1 MKSTKKRI
9 EEIKNNGYELDFSD
23 VFNHAFENYKK
34 IALYAGLALFV
45 FLVLMGIIVAGIA
58 VSVMGMA
65 VLNEKFIE
73 NLKLENLSGVYII
86 LYLIVAVFFS
96 ALLSPF
102 NAGLLKM
109 AYSAEKDEEF
119 HVSTFF
125 EYFKVPY
132 FKELFT
138 ATILISLVSSGLSIL
153 LELANIQILGLLTS
167 MAVSFFTV
175 LTLPLIIFGNLK
187 AIDAIQS
194 SFTIVLKQPVTL
206 ILLVLVAYIG
216 SFVGLIG
223 CCIGIFFTI
232 PFIYST
238 QYAVY
243 CAIVGID
250 SKTELEEIGSDI
262 E

>member
-1 MKSTKKRI
+1 MESTKKRI

-34 IALYAGLALFV
+34 IALYAGLALFI

-125 EYFKVPY
+125 EYFKAPY

-167 MAVSFFTV
+167 MAVSFLTV
-175 LTLPLIIFGNLK
+175 LTLPLIIFGELK

-194 SFTIVLKQPVTL
+194 SFTIVMKQPVTL
-206 ILLVLVAYIG
+206 ILLVVVAYIG

-223 CCIGIFFTI
+223 CCIGMFFTV

-238 QYAVY
+238 QYTIY

>member
-1 MKSTKKRI
+1 MESTKKRI

-125 EYFKVPY
+125 EYFKAPY

-167 MAVSFFTV
+167 MTVSFLTV
-175 LTLPLIIFGNLK
+175 LTLPLIIFGELK

-194 SFTIVLKQPVTL
+194 SFTIVIKQPVTL
-206 ILLVLVAYIG
+206 ILLLVVAYIG

-223 CCIGIFFTI
+223 CCIGMFFTV

-238 QYAVY
+238 QYTIY

-250 SKTELEEIGSDI
+250 SKTELEEIGSDM

>member
-125 EYFKVPY
+125 EYFKAPY

-167 MAVSFFTV
+167 MAVSFLTV
-175 LTLPLIIFGNLK
+175 LTLPLIIFGELK

-194 SFTIVLKQPVTL
+194 SFTIVMKQPVTL
-206 ILLVLVAYIG
+206 ILLVVVAYIG

-223 CCIGIFFTI
+223 CCIGMFFTV

-238 QYAVY
+238 QYTIY

-250 SKTELEEIGSDI
+250 SKTELEEIGSDM

>member
-1 MKSTKKRI
+1 
-9 EEIKNNGYELDFSD
+9 
-23 VFNHAFENYKK
+23 
-34 IALYAGLALFV
+34 
-45 FLVLMGIIVAGIA
+45 
-58 VSVMGMA
+58 
-65 VLNEKFIE
+65 
-73 NLKLENLSGVYII
+73 
-86 LYLIVAVFFS
+86 
-96 ALLSPF
+96 
-102 NAGLLKM
+102 
-109 AYSAEKDEEF
+109 
-119 HVSTFF
+119 
-125 EYFKVPY
+125 
-132 FKELFT
+132 
-138 ATILISLVSSGLSIL
+138 
-153 LELANIQILGLLTS
+153 
-167 MAVSFFTV
+167 MAVSFLTI

-250 SKTELEEIGSDI
+250 SKTELEEIGSVI

>member
-1 MKSTKKRI
+1 MESTKKRI

-125 EYFKVPY
+125 EYFKAPY

-167 MAVSFFTV
+167 MAVSFLTV
-175 LTLPLIIFGNLK
+175 LTLPLIIFGELK

-194 SFTIVLKQPVTL
+194 SFTIVIKQPVTL
-206 ILLVLVAYIG
+206 ILLIVVAYIG

-223 CCIGIFFTI
+223 CCIGMFFTV

-238 QYAVY
+238 QYTIY

-250 SKTELEEIGSDI
+250 SKTELEEIGSDM

>member
-1 MKSTKKRI
+1 MESTKKRI

-45 FLVLMGIIVAGIA
+45 FLVLMGIIIAGIA

-73 NLKLENLSGVYII
+73 NLKLENLSGVYVI

-102 NAGLLKM
+102 NAGFLKM

-125 EYFKVPY
+125 EYFKAPY

-138 ATILISLVSSGLSIL
+138 ATILITLVSSGLSIL

-167 MAVSFFTV
+167 MAVSFLTV
-175 LTLPLIIFGNLK
+175 LTLPLIIFGELK

-194 SFTIVLKQPVTL
+194 SFTIVIKQPVTL
-206 ILLVLVAYIG
+206 ILLIVVAYIG

-223 CCIGIFFTI
+223 CCIGMFFTV

-238 QYAVY
+238 QYTIY

-250 SKTELEEIGSDI
+250 SKTELEEIGSDM

>member
-125 EYFKVPY
+125 EYFKAPY

-167 MAVSFFTV
+167 MAVSFLTV
-175 LTLPLIIFGNLK
+175 LTLPLIIFGELK

-194 SFTIVLKQPVTL
+194 SFTIVIKQPVTL
-206 ILLVLVAYIG
+206 ILLIVVAYIG

-223 CCIGIFFTI
+223 CCIGMFFTV

-238 QYAVY
+238 QYTIY

-250 SKTELEEIGSDI
+250 SKTELEEIGSDM

>member
-1 MKSTKKRI
+1 MESTKKRI

-73 NLKLENLSGVYII
+73 NLKLENLSGVYVI

-125 EYFKVPY
+125 EYFKAPY

-167 MAVSFFTV
+167 MAVSFLTV
-175 LTLPLIIFGNLK
+175 LTLPLIIFGELK

-194 SFTIVLKQPVTL
+194 SFTIVMKQPVTL
-206 ILLVLVAYIG
+206 ILLIVVAYIG

-223 CCIGIFFTI
+223 CCIGMFFTV

-238 QYAVY
+238 QYTIY

-250 SKTELEEIGSDI
+250 SKTELEEIGSDM

>member
-1 MKSTKKRI
+1 MESTKKRI

-34 IALYAGLALFV
+34 IALYAGLALFI

-125 EYFKVPY
+125 EYFKAPY

-167 MAVSFFTV
+167 MAVSFLTV
-175 LTLPLIIFGNLK
+175 LTLPLIIFGELK

-194 SFTIVLKQPVTL
+194 SFTIVMKQPVTL
-206 ILLVLVAYIG
+206 ILLVVVAYIG

-223 CCIGIFFTI
+223 CCIGMFFTV

-238 QYAVY
+238 QYTIY

-250 SKTELEEIGSDI
+250 SKTELEEIGSDM

>member
-1 MKSTKKRI
+1 MESTKKRI

-125 EYFKVPY
+125 EYFKAPY

-167 MAVSFFTV
+167 MAVSFLTV
-175 LTLPLIIFGNLK
+175 LTLPLIIFGELK

-194 SFTIVLKQPVTL
+194 SFTIVMKQPVTL
-206 ILLVLVAYIG
+206 ILLIVVAYIG

-223 CCIGIFFTI
+223 CCIGMFFTV

-238 QYAVY
+238 QYTIY

-250 SKTELEEIGSDI
+250 SKTELEEIGSDM

>member
-1 MKSTKKRI
+1 MESTKKRI
-9 EEIKNNGYELDFSD
+9 EEIRNNGYELDFSD

-86 LYLIVAVFFS
+86 LYLIVAVVLS

-102 NAGLLKM
+102 NAGFLKM

-125 EYFKVPY
+125 EYYKAPY

-138 ATILISLVSSGLSIL
+138 STILISLVSSGLSML
-153 LELANIQILGLLTS
+153 LELANIQILGFLSSIT
-167 MAVSFFTV
+167 VSF
-175 LTLPLIIFGNLK
+175 LTILTIPLIIFGNLK

-194 SFTIVLKQPVTL
+194 SFTIVIKQPVTL

-223 CCIGIFFTI
+223 CCIGMFFTF

-238 QYAVY
+238 QYAIY

-250 SKTELEEIGSDI
+250 SKNELEEIGSDI

>member
-1 MKSTKKRI
+1 
-9 EEIKNNGYELDFSD
+9 
-23 VFNHAFENYKK
+23 
-34 IALYAGLALFV
+34 
-45 FLVLMGIIVAGIA
+45 
-58 VSVMGMA
+58 
-65 VLNEKFIE
+65 
-73 NLKLENLSGVYII
+73 
-86 LYLIVAVFFS
+86 LIVAVFFS

-125 EYFKVPY
+125 EYFKAPY

-167 MAVSFFTV
+167 MAVSFLTV
-175 LTLPLIIFGNLK
+175 LTLPLIIFGELK

-194 SFTIVLKQPVTL
+194 SFTIVMKQPVTL
-206 ILLVLVAYIG
+206 ILLIVVAYIG

-223 CCIGIFFTI
+223 CCIGMFFTV

-238 QYAVY
+238 QYTIY

-250 SKTELEEIGSDI
+250 SKTELEEIGSDM

>member
-125 EYFKVPY
+125 EYFKAPY

-167 MAVSFFTV
+167 MAVSFLTV
-175 LTLPLIIFGNLK
+175 LTLPLIIFGELK
-187 AIDAIQS
+187 AIDAIHS
-194 SFTIVLKQPVTL
+194 SFSIVMKQPVTL
-206 ILLVLVAYIG
+206 ILLLV
-216 SFVGLIG
+216 VG
-223 CCIGIFFTI
+223 
-232 PFIYST
+232 
-238 QYAVY
+238 
-243 CAIVGID
+243 
-250 SKTELEEIGSDI
+250 
-262 E
+262 

>member
-1 MKSTKKRI
+1 MESTKKRI

-153 LELANIQILGLLTS
+153 LELVNIQILGLLTS
-167 MAVSFFTV
+167 MAVSFLTI
-175 LTLPLIIFGNLK
+175 LTLPLIIFGDLK

-194 SFTIVLKQPVTL
+194 SFTIVMKQPVTL
-206 ILLVLVAYIG
+206 ILLVVVAYIG

-223 CCIGIFFTI
+223 CCIGMFFTV

-238 QYAVY
+238 QYTIY

-250 SKTELEEIGSDI
+250 SKTELEEIGSDM

>member
-1 MKSTKKRI
+1 MESTKKRI

-125 EYFKVPY
+125 EYFKAPY

-167 MAVSFFTV
+167 MAVSFLTV
-175 LTLPLIIFGNLK
+175 LTLPLIIFGDLK

-194 SFTIVLKQPVTL
+194 SFTIVMKQPVTL
-206 ILLVLVAYIG
+206 ILLIVVAYIG

-223 CCIGIFFTI
+223 CCIGMFFTV

-238 QYAVY
+238 QYTIY

-250 SKTELEEIGSDI
+250 SKTELEEIGSDM

>member
-34 IALYAGLALFV
+34 IALYAGLALFI

-125 EYFKVPY
+125 EYFKAPY

-167 MAVSFFTV
+167 MAVSFLTV
-175 LTLPLIIFGNLK
+175 LTLPLIIFGELK

-194 SFTIVLKQPVTL
+194 SFTIVMKQPVTL
-206 ILLVLVAYIG
+206 ILLVVVAYIG

-223 CCIGIFFTI
+223 CCIGMFFTV

-238 QYAVY
+238 QYTIY

-250 SKTELEEIGSDI
+250 SKTELEEIGSDM

>member
-1 MKSTKKRI
+1 MESTKKRI

-125 EYFKVPY
+125 EYFKAPY

-167 MAVSFFTV
+167 MAVSFLTV
-175 LTLPLIIFGNLK
+175 LTLPLIIFGELK

-194 SFTIVLKQPVTL
+194 SFTIVMKQPVTL
-206 ILLVLVAYIG
+206 ILLVVVAYIG

-223 CCIGIFFTI
+223 CCIGMFFTV

-238 QYAVY
+238 QYTIY

-250 SKTELEEIGSDI
+250 SKTELEEIGSDM